1 MKKAITLLST
11 LVISFSIFSV
21 NPLSGLAF
29 EKGAATTETKQQFN
43 ATNAA
48 TDIVTAQDLG
58 GQTWLINE
66 VNKQLAPK
74 TVGVDLTFEDL
85 AKITR
90 ITITGRG
97 LTGEV
102 PPEIKNL
109 VSLESLILYSNNL
122 TGTIPA
128 ELGELTKLK
137 ALRLDYNKL
146 TGTIPDGLGNIPS
159 IELQRNRL
167 VGQIPLS
174 LYENRTGKNEVNVSG
189 NQVTINSRAPE
200 PSIYSYSTFIY
211 PATTPEYGG
220 HLKATTT
227 YISNLENDAFITPF
241 LPGSSTFIDLQAV
254 FMFETELY
262 EGHEVTI
269 TDDASGKLL
278 YEGELTS
285 DISISLKSLSSGYHN
300 IRVVLDNAP
309 NNPQNQTTF
318 GISIVSTVA
327 GDLTVNY
334 VDETG
339 KTIHEPQTV
348 SGFVGDDYDVTTDEY
363 QLAIDGYELDNSKLP
378 TDAIGTFDHAPLS
391 VTYVYKE
398 NQGAPVTVKYVDEN
412 GNELTASENLTGKLG
427 SSYQTEAKEIPG
439 FTLDESK
446 LPTNA
451 SGTFEANPQ
460 AVVYVYK
467 AVPAT
472 IKAHDSTIY
481 VGDNWTAADNFDSV
495 SDNFGATVSFDDVT
509 VEGTVDTTK
518 AGIYPVTYSFAGESI
533 TIQVTVKNKDIP
545 ANSVTPSDPSIP
557 SEQSASTT
565 PKTPGKQTAKSPTL
579 KITPTQSETSTVTGK
594 LKLPTT
600 GDNFLDS
607 IIYSLFGFIA
617 ICVAFC
623 LFFWRKKQKH
633 S

>member
-29 EKGAATTETKQQFN
+29 EKGVATTETKQQVN

-58 GQTWLINE
+58 DQTWLINE

-174 LYENRTGKNEVNVSG
+174 LYENRTGTNEVNVSG

-227 YISNLENDAFITPF
+227 YISNLENDAFLTPF

-309 NNPQNQTTF
+309 NNPQNQVTF

-391 VTYVYKE
+391 VTYVYK
-398 NQGAPVTVKYVDEN
+398 
-412 GNELTASENLTGKLG
+412 
-427 SSYQTEAKEIPG
+427 
-439 FTLDESK
+439 
-446 LPTNA
+446 
-451 SGTFEANPQ
+451 
-460 AVVYVYK
+460 

-509 VEGTVDTTK
+509 VEGTVDTTI
-518 AGIYPVTYSFAGESI
+518 AGVYPVTYRFAGESI

-579 KITPTQSETSTVTGK
+579 KITPTQSETYTVTGK

-623 LFFWRKKQKH
+623 LFFLSKKQKH

>member
-29 EKGAATTETKQQFN
+29 EKGAATTETKQQVN

-174 LYENRTGKNEVNVSG
+174 LYENRTGTNEVNVSG

-227 YISNLENDAFITPF
+227 YISNLENDAFLTPF

-391 VTYVYKE
+391 VTYVYK
-398 NQGAPVTVKYVDEN
+398 
-412 GNELTASENLTGKLG
+412 
-427 SSYQTEAKEIPG
+427 
-439 FTLDESK
+439 
-446 LPTNA
+446 
-451 SGTFEANPQ
+451 
-460 AVVYVYK
+460 

-495 SDNFGATVSFDDVT
+495 SDNFGAAVSFDDVT
-509 VEGTVDTTK
+509 VEGTVDTTI
-518 AGIYPVTYSFAGESI
+518 AGVYPVTYRFAGESI
-533 TIQVTVKNKDIP
+533 TIQVTVQNKDIP
-545 ANSVTPSDPSIP
+545 ANSVTPSDPSAP

-579 KITPTQSETSTVTGK
+579 KITPTQSETYTVTGK

>member
-1 MKKAITLLST
+1 MKKAITFLST
-11 LVISFSIFSV
+11 IAISFSIFSIH
-21 NPLSGLAF
+21 PLSGLAL
-29 EKGAATTETKQQFN
+29 EKETAPREMKQQVN
-43 ATNAA
+43 STNAA
-48 TDIVTAQDLG
+48 TDVVTAQDLG

-74 TVGVDLTFEDL
+74 KVGVNLTFGDLT
-85 AKITR
+85 KITR
-90 ITITGRG
+90 IVITGQG
-97 LTGEV
+97 ITGEV

-109 VSLESLILYSNNL
+109 VSLESLLLYSNNL

-128 ELGELTKLK
+128 ELGELTKLRE
-137 ALRLDYNKL
+137 LRLDYNDL

-227 YISNLENDAFITPF
+227 YISNLENDAFLTPF

-278 YEGELTS
+278 YEGKLTS

-309 NNPQNQTTF
+309 NNPQNQVTF
-318 GISIVSTVA
+318 GISMASTVA

-334 VDETG
+334 VDEDG
-339 KTIHEPQTV
+339 ETIHEPQVV
-348 SGFVGDDYDVTTDEY
+348 SGFVGDDYDVTTPEY

-378 TDAIGTFDHAPLS
+378 TDAIGTFDYAPLS

-412 GNELTASENLTGKLG
+412 GNELAASENLTGKLG
-427 SSYQTEAKEIPG
+427 SSYQTEVKEIPG

-451 SGTFEANPQ
+451 SGEFEVSTQ
-460 AVVYVYK
+460 TVTYVYK
-467 AVPAT
+467 AVPAPPT
-472 IKAHDSTIY
+472 TPPEQVIPIEPTTPTAPKAQDEQK
-481 VGDNWTAADNFDSV
+481 
-495 SDNFGATVSFDDVT
+495 VT
-509 VEGTVDTTK
+509 EK
-518 AGIYPVTYSFAGESI
+518 
-533 TIQVTVKNKDIP
+533 
-545 ANSVTPSDPSIP
+545 
-557 SEQSASTT
+557 SAS
-565 PKTPGKQTAKSPTL
+565 L
-579 KITPTQSETSTVTGK
+579 KITPTQSETSTLAGK

-600 GDNFLDS
+600 GDNLWDS
-607 IIYSLFGFIA
+607 LLYSVFGLIA
-617 ICVAFC
+617 VCVAFS
-623 LFFWRKKQKH
+623 LFFRRKKQNH

>member
-29 EKGAATTETKQQFN
+29 EKGAATTETKQQVN

-174 LYENRTGKNEVNVSG
+174 LYENRTGTNEVNVSG

-227 YISNLENDAFITPF
+227 YISNLENDAFLTPF

-391 VTYVYKE
+391 VTYVYK
-398 NQGAPVTVKYVDEN
+398 
-412 GNELTASENLTGKLG
+412 
-427 SSYQTEAKEIPG
+427 
-439 FTLDESK
+439 
-446 LPTNA
+446 
-451 SGTFEANPQ
+451 
-460 AVVYVYK
+460 

-495 SDNFGATVSFDDVT
+495 SDNFGAAVSFDDVT
-509 VEGTVDTTK
+509 VEGTVDTTI
-518 AGIYPVTYSFAGESI
+518 AGVYPVTYRFAGESI

-565 PKTPGKQTAKSPTL
+565 PKTPGKQTVKSPTL
-579 KITPTQSETSTVTGK
+579 KITPTQSETSTVADK

-623 LFFWRKKQKH
+623 LFFLRKKQKH

>member
-29 EKGAATTETKQQFN
+29 EKGAATTETKQQVN

-74 TVGVDLTFEDL
+74 TVGIDLTFEDL

-102 PPEIKNL
+102 PPEIKNI

-174 LYENRTGKNEVNVSG
+174 LYENRTGTNEVNVSG

-227 YISNLENDAFITPF
+227 YISNLENDAFLTPF

-309 NNPQNQTTF
+309 NNPQNQVTF

-391 VTYVYKE
+391 VTYVYK
-398 NQGAPVTVKYVDEN
+398 
-412 GNELTASENLTGKLG
+412 
-427 SSYQTEAKEIPG
+427 
-439 FTLDESK
+439 
-446 LPTNA
+446 
-451 SGTFEANPQ
+451 
-460 AVVYVYK
+460 

-495 SDNFGATVSFDDVT
+495 SDNFGAAVSFDDVT
-509 VEGTVDTTK
+509 VEGTVDTTI
-518 AGIYPVTYSFAGESI
+518 AGVYPVTYRFAGESI

-557 SEQSASTT
+557 SEQSTSTT
-565 PKTPGKQTAKSPTL
+565 PKTPDKQTVKSPTL
-579 KITPTQSETSTVTGK
+579 KITPTQSETSTVADK

-607 IIYSLFGFIA
+607 IIYSLLGFIA

-623 LFFWRKKQKH
+623 LFFLRKKQKH

>member
-29 EKGAATTETKQQFN
+29 EKGAATTETKQQVN

-58 GQTWLINE
+58 DQTWLINE

-174 LYENRTGKNEVNVSG
+174 LYENRTGTNEVNVSG

-227 YISNLENDAFITPF
+227 YISNLENDAFLTPF

-318 GISIVSTVA
+318 GISIASTVA

-391 VTYVYKE
+391 VTYVYK
-398 NQGAPVTVKYVDEN
+398 
-412 GNELTASENLTGKLG
+412 
-427 SSYQTEAKEIPG
+427 
-439 FTLDESK
+439 
-446 LPTNA
+446 
-451 SGTFEANPQ
+451 
-460 AVVYVYK
+460 

-509 VEGTVDTTK
+509 VEGTVDTTI
-518 AGIYPVTYSFAGESI
+518 AGVYPVTYRFAGESI

-579 KITPTQSETSTVTGK
+579 KITPTQSETYTVTGK

>member
-29 EKGAATTETKQQFN
+29 EKGAATTETKQQVN

-74 TVGVDLTFEDL
+74 TVGIDLTFEDL

-102 PPEIKNL
+102 PPEIKNI

-174 LYENRTGKNEVNVSG
+174 LYENRTGTNEVNVSG

-227 YISNLENDAFITPF
+227 YISNLENDAFLTPF

-318 GISIVSTVA
+318 GISIASTVA

-334 VDETG
+334 VDEAG

-378 TDAIGTFDHAPLS
+378 SDAIGTFDHAPLS
-391 VTYVYKE
+391 VT
-398 NQGAPVTVKYVDEN
+398 
-412 GNELTASENLTGKLG
+412 
-427 SSYQTEAKEIPG
+427 
-439 FTLDESK
+439 
-446 LPTNA
+446 
-451 SGTFEANPQ
+451 
-460 AVVYVYK
+460 YVYK

-495 SDNFGATVSFDDVT
+495 SDNFGAAVSFDDVT
-509 VEGTVDTTK
+509 VEGTVDTTI
-518 AGIYPVTYSFAGESI
+518 AGVYPVTYRFAGESI
-533 TIQVTVKNKDIP
+533 TIQVTVQNKDIP
-545 ANSVTPSDPSIP
+545 ANSVTPSDPSAP

-565 PKTPGKQTAKSPTL
+565 PKTPDKQTVKSPTL
-579 KITPTQSETSTVTGK
+579 KITPTQSETSTVADK

-617 ICVAFC
+617 IYVAFC
-623 LFFWRKKQKH
+623 LFFLRKKQKH

>member
-29 EKGAATTETKQQFN
+29 EKGAATTETKQQVN

-174 LYENRTGKNEVNVSG
+174 LYENRTGTNEVNVSG

-318 GISIVSTVA
+318 GISIASTVA

-334 VDETG
+334 VDEAG

-391 VTYVYKE
+391 VTYVYK
-398 NQGAPVTVKYVDEN
+398 
-412 GNELTASENLTGKLG
+412 
-427 SSYQTEAKEIPG
+427 
-439 FTLDESK
+439 
-446 LPTNA
+446 
-451 SGTFEANPQ
+451 
-460 AVVYVYK
+460 

-495 SDNFGATVSFDDVT
+495 SDNFGAAVSFDDVT

-579 KITPTQSETSTVTGK
+579 KITPTQSETSTVADK

>member
-1 MKKAITLLST
+1 MKKAITFLST
-11 LVISFSIFSV
+11 IAISFSIFSIH
-21 NPLSGLAF
+21 PLSGLAL
-29 EKGAATTETKQQFN
+29 EKETAPREMKQQVN
-43 ATNAA
+43 STNAA
-48 TDIVTAQDLG
+48 TDVVTAQDLG

-74 TVGVDLTFEDL
+74 KVGVNLTFGDLT
-85 AKITR
+85 KITR
-90 ITITGRG
+90 IVITGQG
-97 LTGEV
+97 ITGEV

-109 VSLESLILYSNNL
+109 VSLESLLLYSNNL

-128 ELGELTKLK
+128 ELGELTKLRE
-137 ALRLDYNKL
+137 LRLDYNDL

-159 IELQRNRL
+159 IALQSNRL

-227 YISNLENDAFITPF
+227 YISNLENDAFLTPF

-278 YEGELTS
+278 YEGKLTS

-309 NNPQNQTTF
+309 NNPQNQVTF
-318 GISIVSTVA
+318 GISMASTVA

-334 VDETG
+334 VDEDG
-339 KTIHEPQTV
+339 ETIHEPQVV
-348 SGFVGDDYDVTTDEY
+348 SGFVGDDYDVTTPEY

-378 TDAIGTFDHAPLS
+378 TDAIGTFDYAPLS

-412 GNELTASENLTGKLG
+412 GNELAASENLTGKLG
-427 SSYQTEAKEIPG
+427 SSYQTEVKEIPG

-451 SGTFEANPQ
+451 SGEFEVSTQ
-460 AVVYVYK
+460 TVTYVYK
-467 AVPAT
+467 AVPAPP
-472 IKAHDSTIY
+472 
-481 VGDNWTAADNFDSV
+481 
-495 SDNFGATVSFDDVT
+495 
-509 VEGTVDTTK
+509 TT
-518 AGIYPVTYSFAGESI
+518 PPE
-533 TIQVTVKNKDIP
+533 QVIP
-545 ANSVTPSDPSIP
+545 IEPTTP
-557 SEQSASTT
+557 TT
-565 PKTPGKQTAKSPTL
+565 PKAQDEQKVTEKSASL
-579 KITPTQSETSTVTGK
+579 KITPTQSETSTLAGK

-600 GDNFLDS
+600 GDNLWDS
-607 IIYSLFGFIA
+607 LLYSVFGLIA
-617 ICVAFC
+617 VCVAFS
-623 LFFWRKKQKH
+623 LFFRRKKQNH

>member
-29 EKGAATTETKQQFN
+29 EKGAATTETKQQVN

-58 GQTWLINE
+58 DQTWLINE

-174 LYENRTGKNEVNVSG
+174 LYENRTGTNEVNVSG

-227 YISNLENDAFITPF
+227 YISNLENDAFLTPF

-309 NNPQNQTTF
+309 NNPQNQVTF

-391 VTYVYKE
+391 VTYVYK
-398 NQGAPVTVKYVDEN
+398 
-412 GNELTASENLTGKLG
+412 
-427 SSYQTEAKEIPG
+427 
-439 FTLDESK
+439 
-446 LPTNA
+446 
-451 SGTFEANPQ
+451 
-460 AVVYVYK
+460 

-509 VEGTVDTTK
+509 VEGTVDTTI
-518 AGIYPVTYSFAGESI
+518 AGVYPVTYRFAGESI

-579 KITPTQSETSTVTGK
+579 KITPTQSETYTVTGK

-623 LFFWRKKQKH
+623 LFFLSKKQKH

>member
-29 EKGAATTETKQQFN
+29 EKGAATTETKQQVN

-74 TVGVDLTFEDL
+74 TVGGDLTFEDL

-137 ALRLDYNKL
+137 VLRLDYNKL

-391 VTYVYKE
+391 VTYVYK
-398 NQGAPVTVKYVDEN
+398 
-412 GNELTASENLTGKLG
+412 
-427 SSYQTEAKEIPG
+427 
-439 FTLDESK
+439 
-446 LPTNA
+446 
-451 SGTFEANPQ
+451 
-460 AVVYVYK
+460 
-467 AVPAT
+467 AVPAM

-495 SDNFGATVSFDDVT
+495 SDNFGAAVSFDDVT

-518 AGIYPVTYSFAGESI
+518 AGVYPVTYRFAGESI

-565 PKTPGKQTAKSPTL
+565 PKTPDKQTVKSPTL
-579 KITPTQSETSTVTGK
+579 KITPTQSETSTVADK

>member
-1 MKKAITLLST
+1 MKKTITFLS
-11 LVISFSIFSV
+11 VMMISFSIFSV

-29 EKGAATTETKQQFN
+29 EKGAATTETKQQVN

-109 VSLESLILYSNNL
+109 VSLEFLILYSNNL

-137 ALRLDYNKL
+137 ELRLDFNKL

-159 IELQRNRL
+159 IALQRNRL

-200 PSIYSYSTFIY
+200 PSIYSYATFIY

-269 TDDASGKLL
+269 TDNASGKLL

-327 GDLTVNY
+327 GDLIVNY
-334 VDETG
+334 VDEAG
-339 KTIHEPQTV
+339 KAIHEPQTV

-398 NQGAPVTVKYVDEN
+398 SQGAPVTVKYVDEN
-412 GNELTASENLTGKLG
+412 GNELTTSDNLTGKLDDT
-427 SSYQTEAKEIPG
+427 YQSEAKEIAG

-446 LPTNA
+446 LPANA
-451 SGTFEANPQ
+451 SGIFEADPQ

-467 AVPAT
+467 AMPAT

-495 SDNFGATVSFDDVT
+495 SDNFGAAVSFDDVT
-509 VEGTVDTTK
+509 VEGTVDTTI

-545 ANSVTPSDPSIP
+545 ANSVTPSDPSTP

-565 PKTPGKQTAKSPTL
+565 PKTPDKQTAKSPTL
-579 KITPTQSETSTVTGK
+579 KITPTQSETSTVADK

-600 GDNFLDS
+600 GDNLLDS